1 MAMRH
6 ATGRDDGWHRQ
17 AVPLVGA
24 LAVTAMVLLTA
35 AVTGMATD
43 PLATMGVILTER
55 GKEAPDFA
63 LPDPEG
69 KHVALRDFRGEV
81 VLLTFFTTW

>member
-1 MAMRH
+1 MGGDREHHRGCCTKVRLLACLLAVAALALP
-6 ATGRDDGWHRQ
+6 ATG
-17 AVPLVGA
+17 
-24 LAVTAMVLLTA
+24 LA
-35 AVTGMATD
+35 GMAAD
-43 PLATMGVILTER
+43 PLATMGVVPAER

-69 KHVALRDFRGEV
+69 KRVSLRDFRGRV

>member
-1 MAMRH
+1 MGSG
-6 ATGRDDGWHRQ
+6 TDRDRGWHFRARQ
-17 AVPLVGA
+17 LASLLFAV
-24 LAVTAMVLLTA
+24 MVLPTSGTSGVA
-35 AVTGMATD
+35 AD
-43 PLATMGVILTER
+43 PLAAMQVLLTER

-69 KHVALRDFRGEV
+69 KRMALRDFQGKV